1 MSVSTFFIPSVN
13 MLGVGALS
21 AATGMMVEY
30 GFRRSLIVT
39 DTGLTKSGMVGDV
52 QKALEEH
59 NIFSVI

>member
-39 DTGLTKSGMVGDV
+39 DTGLTKS
-52 QKALEEH
+52 
-59 NIFSVI
+59 